1 HDVVPKLNESAV
13 PTLLARANHSRRLGV
28 PRPALVDLRMD
39 VARQRPGALNGPSV
53 GDRLLTDDLG
63 ALKHCVPQGLA
74 ADLLGHEFEPA
85 ADVLRGWAPES
96 YRHSHAGLSSWQSNW
111 SSSRRPV
118 RSRTAWIS
126 NSRPS
131 NRTRCL
137 GSMPRRQRMVIRWSA
152 WMCDC
157 CASK

>member
-1 HDVVPKLNESAV
+1 MADDRSCRRPLGPLAAANHDVVAKLNESAV

-53 GDRLLTDDLG
+53 GDRLLPD
-63 ALKHCVPQGLA
+63 GLRA
-74 ADLLGHEFEPA
+74 FERGLPERLATHMVRHELQPA
-85 ADVLRGWAPES
+85 ADVLRGRAPES
-96 YRHSHAGLSSWQSNW
+96 HPHSHAGLSSWQSNW

-131 NRTRCL
+131 NRTRCR
-137 GSMPRRQRMVIRWSA
+137 G
-152 WMCDC
+152 
-157 CASK
+157 